1 MKTVAH
7 CVTPYLPLTARWI
20 HAQITH
26 LRRYRP
32 VVLTQET
39 QNLDRFPVAAL
50 HDAGAWAAP
59 RRWANRL
66 VRKTTGQYPFYG
78 GLLKREGAHLI
89 HAHFGYQGHFCRRA
103 RRASGLPMVVS
114 FYGEDGTRYLRYPR
128 WLRRYRRLFDEAEAV
143 LVEGNAMGARLVEAG
158 CPPGK
163 VRVHRLGVDVEA
175 TPFRPPQPADEVR
188 LLICASF
195 REKKGIP
202 QALMAVG
209 RALQRHPFPCKVI
222 LIGDGPERAR
232 VLEARVRSGLGERV
246 RLLGALPYARVL
258 DEMARCHVLLQASLT
273 AEDGDG
279 EGGAPVVLLDAQAS
293 GLPVVAT
300 RHADIPEYVLD
311 GRSGLLA
318 PEGDV
323 EALAECIGALVE
335 DPGRWPEM
343 GREGRRHVEGSY
355 NAPVQCAALES
366 LYDEYV

>member
-20 HAQITH
+20 HAQIAL

-50 HDAGAWAAP
+50 HDAGSCPAP

-66 VRKTTGQYPFYG
+66 VRKATGQYPFYG
-78 GLLKREGAHLI
+78 GLLKREGACLI

-128 WLRRYRRLFDEAEAV
+128 WLRRYRRLFETADAI
-143 LVEGNAMGARLVEAG
+143 LVEGNAMGRRLVEAG
-158 CPPGK
+158 CPPDK
-163 VRVHRLGVDVEA
+163 VRVHRLGVEVEA
-175 TPFRPPQPADEVR
+175 IPFRPRQPAEEVR
-188 LLICASF
+188 FLICASF

-209 RALQRHPFPCKVI
+209 RALDRRPFPCKVI
-222 LIGDGPERAR
+222 LIGDGPERSR

-258 DEMARCHVLLQASLT
+258 DEMERCHVLLQASLT

-318 PEGDV
+318 PEGDA
-323 EALAECIGALVE
+323 EALAGCIGALVE
-335 DPGRWPEM
+335 DPARWPEM
-343 GREGRRHVEGSY
+343 GREGRRHVERNY
-355 NAPVQCAALES
+355 NAAVQCAALES
-366 LYDEYV
+366 LYDEFT

>member
-20 HAQITH
+20 HAQIAH

-39 QNLDRFPVAAL
+39 QNLDSFPVGAV
-50 HDAGAWAAP
+50 HDAGSYAAP

-78 GLLKREGAHLI
+78 GLLQREGASLI
-89 HAHFGYQGHFCRRA
+89 HAHFGYHGHFCQRA
-103 RRASGLPMVVS
+103 RRASGLPMMVS
-114 FYGEDGTRYLRYPR
+114 FYGEDGTRYLRYRR
-128 WLRRYRRLFDEAEAV
+128 WLRRYRRLFEAAEAV
-143 LVEGNAMGARLVEAG
+143 LVEGGAMGSRLVEAG

-163 VRVHRLGVDVEA
+163 VRVHRLGVEVDGI
-175 TPFRPPQPADEVR
+175 PFRPRQPAETVR
-188 LLICASF
+188 FLICASF

-209 RALQRHPFPCKVI
+209 RALQMHPFPCEVV

-232 VLEARVRSGLGERV
+232 VLEAVESSGLGERV
-246 RLLGALPYARVL
+246 RLLGALPYERVL
-258 DEMARCHVLLQASLT
+258 QEMERCHVLLQASLT
-273 AEDGDG
+273 AADGDG

-323 EALAECIGALVE
+323 EALAECIGVLVD
-335 DPGRWPEM
+335 DPVRWPDM

-366 LYDEYV
+366 VYDELV